1 MQRSAIWVHIDF
13 NDRSGLG
20 GGTCVVQ
27 LYPHQAMGTVEYS
40 RRL

>member
-27 LYPHQAMGTVEYS
+27 LYSAPGMGTVEDS